1 MQCLKIQPIGTVCS
15 TPSCNG
21 FSMAKYYC
29 SICKFFDDERYM
41 NLKLNYM
48 RFLAFSWR
56 RGKKK
61 ELIGM
66 KNLSALGTLLQDCIS
81 LPVLQFMP
89 SR

>member
-21 FSMAKYYC
+21 FTMAKYYC

-41 NLKLNYM
+41 NLKLSYM

-56 RGKKK
+56 REKKK
-61 ELIGM
+61 RTYWNEEFICSGYFIAELYIIAR
-66 KNLSALGTLLQDCIS
+66 LAIYA
-81 LPVLQFMP
+81 V
-89 SR
+89 